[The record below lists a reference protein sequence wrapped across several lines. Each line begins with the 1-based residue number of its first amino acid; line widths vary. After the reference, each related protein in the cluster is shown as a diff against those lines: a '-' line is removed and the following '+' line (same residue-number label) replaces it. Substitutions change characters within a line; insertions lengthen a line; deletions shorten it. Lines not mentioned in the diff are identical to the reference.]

1 MSALGDL
8 GPTTPG
14 RMDIHLKAREV
25 EALARLAR
33 ELTIAGPRCDPARA
47 QRQLNKVRALLG
59 PMPESEF
66 QPDHLEQGAGA
77 VPDLPERI

>member
-1 MSALGDL
+1 MSDI

-33 ELTIAGPRCDPARA
+33 DLTIAGPRCDPARA

-59 PMPESEF
+59 PLPESAA
-66 QPDHLEQGAGA
+66 DHLEQGPGA